1 MQKRYPLFL
10 SALGSGNNARW
21 ASLHAIA
28 QHDQGGLDTN
38 ALNRKNAKP
47 PRQYE
52 PFRASRAGIEQKSR
66 SVPVRFWLVGMAEHA
81 DVRLF
86 ALKKRSSAL
95 RQRPAFIQD
104 MTNGDAEA
112 CQFDHRLGWKPTLF
126 IIIVDVARDG
136 GNWCD
141 PFQLFDHGSIA
152 NITGVENI
160 IDAFKMPSD
169 HGIESAVGV
178 DNHSDPNGA
187 TLIPGATTVWGPIEA
202 CTCFQSNVNGS
213 GDFFGKAAS
222 SAFNRSARAALIG
235 CVESHSIRP

>member
-1 MQKRYPLFL
+1 MQKRNPLFP

-86 ALKKRSSAL
+86 ALKKRSSAF
-95 RQRPAFIQD
+95 RQLPAFVQD

-112 CQFDHRLGWKPTLF
+112 C
-126 IIIVDVARDG
+126 
-136 GNWCD
+136 
-141 PFQLFDHGSIA
+141 
-152 NITGVENI
+152 
-160 IDAFKMPSD
+160 
-169 HGIESAVGV
+169 
-178 DNHSDPNGA
+178 
-187 TLIPGATTVWGPIEA
+187 
-202 CTCFQSNVNGS
+202 
-213 GDFFGKAAS
+213 
-222 SAFNRSARAALIG
+222 
-235 CVESHSIRP
+235 